1 MPGLPWDDRDSSF
14 GTRIV
19 ARLMP
24 QVSTVTAQQDLDRV
38 TRELEEQEGRQ
49 LAHPEIKSLT
59 DLYVG
64 DMRKQIWILAGAAGF
79 VLLIAVANVGNLV
92 LARGE
97 DRRREVAVRSAL
109 GAGRASVIR
118 TLLAES
124 LTLAASR
131 TLSTLLAVFA
141 ILAVTL
147 ASVGI
152 SGVMAYLVAQRT
164 KEIGIRMALGADARQ
179 VVGWIA
185 GRGLVLAGGG
195 VAIGLLA
202 AVALSGVLRTL
213 LYEVSPLDPGLYL
226 VLSLRLLAVAA
237 LAAYLPARRA
247 TRVDPV
253 NVLNREG

>member
-1 MPGLPWDDRDSSF
+1 
-14 GTRIV
+14 
-19 ARLMP
+19 
-24 QVSTVTAQQDLDRV
+24 
-38 TRELEEQEGRQ
+38 
-49 LAHPEIKSLT
+49 
-59 DLYVG
+59 
-64 DMRKQIWILAGAAGF
+64 
-79 VLLIAVANVGNLV
+79 
-92 LARGE
+92 
-97 DRRREVAVRSAL
+97 
-109 GAGRASVIR
+109 
-118 TLLAES
+118 
-124 LTLAASR
+124 
-131 TLSTLLAVFA
+131 
-141 ILAVTL
+141 
-147 ASVGI
+147 
-152 SGVMAYLVAQRT
+152 MAYLVAQRT

-226 VLSLRLLAVAA
+226 VLSLGLLAVAA